1 MRLSSAS
8 TSYRL
13 GTAAL
18 LGILLF
24 VLIATTLQ
32 FLRSDLDW
40 QRMQLSFYLI
50 GEYSL
55 WLRAAYFV
63 LALTILGLAFGL
75 YRALQTSARSIA
87 PLGLFV
93 VAALALVM
101 VVFATTDIPKHDATL
116 HGFVHNISALT
127 AFVCVTTAML
137 LQSWR
142 FRGDA
147 WWRTY
152 FRFAFA
158 LALVCF
164 AAIWINTYWREWP
177 RGLTQKIVSVLI
189 VWWLLLAAIWLRRC
203 GLRRD
208 GREQV

>member
-8 TSYRL
+8 ASYRV
-13 GTAAL
+13 GNAAL
-18 LGILLF
+18 VGIVF
-24 VLIATTLQ
+24 FALIATTLQ

-40 QRMQLSFYLI
+40 QRMPLSFYLI

-55 WLRAAYFV
+55 WMQAAYFV
-63 LALTILGLAFGL
+63 LSLTILGLAFGM
-75 YRALQTSARSIA
+75 YGALQPSARSIA

-93 VAALALVM
+93 VAVLALVV
-101 VVFATTDIPKHDATL
+101 VVFATTDTPKHEATL
-116 HGFVHNISALT
+116 HGFVHNIAALT

-147 WWRTY
+147 CWRTH
-152 FRFAFA
+152 FQFFFI

-177 RGLTQKIVSVLI
+177 RGLTQKIVIILI
-189 VWWLLLAAIWLRRC
+189 IWWLLCAAVGLRRC
-203 GLRRD
+203 GLK
-208 GREQV
+208 RE

>member
-18 LGILLF
+18 LGVMLF

-40 QRMQLSFYLI
+40 QRMPLSFYLI

-55 WLRAAYFV
+55 WMRAAYFV
-63 LALTILGLAFGL
+63 LALTILGLALGL
-75 YRALQTSARSIA
+75 YGALQPSARSIA
-87 PLGLFV
+87 PLGLFM
-93 VAALALVM
+93 VAALALVI

-116 HGFVHNISALT
+116 HGLVHNIAALT
-127 AFVCVTTAML
+127 TFVCVTAAML

-142 FRGDA
+142 FRDDA

-152 FRFAFA
+152 FRFAFT

-177 RGLTQKIVSVLI
+177 HGLTQKIVSLLI
-189 VWWLLLAAIWLRRC
+189 GWWLLLASIWLRRWAC
-203 GLRRD
+203 GVM
-208 GREQV
+208 GGSK